1 MNKKKLFD
9 YNLEVL
15 QVSQLAAI
23 SVFDFIG
30 KKDETAAD
38 KAAVESMRKELNKIN
53 FKGTIVI
60 GEGERDK
67 APMLYIGEK
76 VGNGNALEVYIA
88 LDTLEGTRITAK
100 NEKNA
105 LTVLAVGDKNSF
117 LHAPDVYME
126 KIAIG
131 PNLPNTFLDLDMPLE
146 ETLENIAKYKKK
158 RISDIAV
165 CVLNRPRHKK
175 IFDILDKFR

>member
-53 FKGTIVI
+53 SRYFLQRNTRKKTENNNIVLVNSKHKMN
-60 GEGERDK
+60 R
-67 APMLYIGEK
+67 
-76 VGNGNALEVYIA
+76 
-88 LDTLEGTRITAK
+88 
-100 NEKNA
+100 
-105 LTVLAVGDKNSF
+105 LTN
-117 LHAPDVYME
+117 
-126 KIAIG
+126 
-131 PNLPNTFLDLDMPLE
+131 NN
-146 ETLENIAKYKKK
+146 NI
-158 RISDIAV
+158 I
-165 CVLNRPRHKK
+165 
-175 IFDILDKFR
+175 